1 MKLLFIVALAFP
13 LMMGCY
19 YGQRS
24 ATVQTADKC
33 YLRFVGKTDSVK
45 VVVDE
50 NATFYLGESENPA
63 KFNPQKLYGL
73 QPGKHRVQIYK
84 REKII
89 IDQLIYIGN
98 NETKEFDIP

>member
-1 MKLLFIVALAFP
+1 MKLLFIVALTFP

-24 ATVQTADKC
+24 AIVQTADKC
-33 YLRFVGKTDSVK
+33 YLHFIGNTDSAK

-50 NATFYLGESENPA
+50 NAAFYLEESENPG
-63 KFNPQKLYGL
+63 KFNPRKLYGL
-73 QPGKHRVQIYK
+73 QPGKHRVQVYK
-84 REKII
+84 QEKII